1 MNLCIE
7 DNEVLDKTN
16 DFLYPTDY
24 FLKIYLMKK
33 KLITNTC
40 SFNYEK

>member
-16 DFLYPTDY
+16 DFLYPTDI
-24 FLKIYLMKK
+24 LKIYLMKK
-33 KLITNTC
+33 KI
-40 SFNYEK
+40 NYKYLFF

>member
-16 DFLYPTDY
+16 DFLYPTD
-24 FLKIYLMKK
+24 FFKNLFNEKKINYKYL
-33 KLITNTC
+33 
-40 SFNYEK
+40 FF